1 MKSLARDRSVVGYV
15 IVAEMPALDTTPDAA
30 AVQEAAYRHMGGAG
44 RLKIA
49 LDLSNFVHALA
60 EAGIRKRHPEY
71 TSEQVTAA
79 LARQLYPVPA
89 DHLED

>member
-1 MKSLARDRSVVGYV
+1 
-15 IVAEMPALDTTPDAA
+15 MPVLDTSLDAA
-30 AVQEAAYRHMGGAG
+30 AVQEAAYRQMGGAG